1 MKCDLHLHLAWCQRT
16 KERTRLASCPQKS
29 HILGYDTQNE
39 CFPRGQRDLMA
50 RVIWKVLWMTA
61 PILED
66 LMYYNDAGER
76 CLLAP
81 SLAVSL
87 LSVQTEFSDLGLK
100 GKGGRERGSRFGDVW
115 RRELHVERNCHR
127 YVYGLLFYSD
137 TSLPT
142 ITTTL
147 LHSLPKRPVAN
158 S

>member
-1 MKCDLHLHLAWCQRT
+1 MRSSFTPCVMSEDQRT
-16 KERTRLASCPQKS
+16 HSPRQLSSEVPHSWLWHTERMFPQRSKRS
-29 HILGYDTQNE
+29 DG
-39 CFPRGQRDLMA
+39 

-137 TSLPT
+137 TSLLT